1 MSVEERGERPIGGST
16 ELVEELVTSMSDVD
30 DDGSMLE
37 SSDRSVSADS
47 ILLERTN

>member
-16 ELVEELVTSMSDVD
+16 ELVEELVTSMSDFD

-37 SSDRSVSADS
+37 SSDRSVTGSK
-47 ILLERTN
+47 LK